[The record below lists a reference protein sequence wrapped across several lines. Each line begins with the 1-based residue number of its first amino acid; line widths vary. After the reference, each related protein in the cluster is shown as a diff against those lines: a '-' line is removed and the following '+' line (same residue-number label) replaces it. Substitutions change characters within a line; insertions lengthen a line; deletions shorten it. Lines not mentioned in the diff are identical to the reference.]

1 MNSLSL
7 HAQFDVIKLKLHL
20 RKYPE
25 NSYSLAIRRSLPVK
39 LGAHFQDY
47 LEVVERYKQ
56 LQEENKRLKSISL
69 PPMTTPSH
77 GQLQRKYDELL
88 KAYQELMKHHSNLF
102 EENDALLVLLENDSP
117 LPSSLKRRQVT

>member
-25 NSYSLAIRRSLPVK
+25 NSYQLAVE
-39 LGAHFQDY
+39 HFCDY

-56 LQEENKRLKSISL
+56 LLEENKKLKSISL

-77 GQLQRKYDELL
+77 GQLQRKYDELE
-88 KAYQELMKHHSNLF
+88 KSYQELMRHHSNLV

-117 LPSSLKRRQVT
+117 RHSSLKRGKKP

>member
-1 MNSLSL
+1 MNTLPL
-7 HAQFDVIKLKLHL
+7 HNQFAIAVEMIKLKLHL

-25 NSYSLAIRRSLPVK
+25 NSYQLAIE
-39 LGAHFQDY
+39 HFQDY

-56 LQEENKRLKSISL
+56 LQAENKKLKSISL

-77 GQLQRKYDELL
+77 GQLQRKYDELE
-88 KAYQELMKHHSNLF
+88 KSYQELIRHHSNLV

-117 LPSSLKRRQVT
+117 LPSSLKRGKSR

>member
-25 NSYSLAIRRSLPVK
+25 NSYQLALE
-39 LGAHFQDY
+39 HFSDY

-56 LQEENKRLKSISL
+56 LQAENKKLKSISL
-69 PPMTTPSH
+69 FPVQTQSH

-88 KAYQELMKHHSNLF
+88 KAYQELMKHHSNLV
-102 EENDALLVLLENDSP
+102 EENDALLVLLENDSN
-117 LPSSLKRRQVT
+117 LSSSLKQRRGR

>member
-25 NSYSLAIRRSLPVK
+25 NSYQLAVE
-39 LGAHFQDY
+39 HFCDY

-56 LQEENKRLKSISL
+56 LQEENQKLKSISL

-77 GQLQRKYDELL
+77 GQLQRKYDELE
-88 KAYQELMKHHSNLF
+88 KSYQELMRHHSNLV

-117 LPSSLKRRQVT
+117 LPSSLKRGKKP

>member
-25 NSYSLAIRRSLPVK
+25 NSYQLAVE
-39 LGAHFQDY
+39 HFCDY

-56 LQEENKRLKSISL
+56 LLEENKKLKSISL
-69 PPMTTPSH
+69 PPMITPSH
-77 GQLQRKYDELL
+77 GQLQRKYDELE
-88 KAYQELMKHHSNLF
+88 KSYQELVKHHSNLV
-102 EENDALLVLLENDSP
+102 EENDALLVLLEKDFP
-117 LPSSLKRRQVT
+117 LPSSLKRRKSR